1 VLDAPTVPTKPASRT
16 KTLLIGGAAG
26 LLLGLIAAALLTVA
40 LMRSDRKIYT
50 RGDLREVTAS
60 PVVMELPLLSAKAVE
75 VLVKTS
81 GQPDT
86 AASQKR
92 N

>member
-1 VLDAPTVPTKPASRT
+1 
-16 KTLLIGGAAG
+16 
-26 LLLGLIAAALLTVA
+26 
-40 LMRSDRKIYT
+40 
-50 RGDLREVTAS
+50 
-60 PVVMELPLLSAKAVE
+60 MELPLLSAKAVE

>member
-1 VLDAPTVPTKPASRT
+1 
-16 KTLLIGGAAG
+16 
-26 LLLGLIAAALLTVA
+26 
-40 LMRSDRKIYT
+40 
-50 RGDLREVTAS
+50 
-60 PVVMELPLLSAKAVE
+60 LLSAKAVE